1 MWKPACFGSKNA
13 EHREEGYDWE
23 VSARKLSVT
32 KWHNRGDYVKNA
44 KQDMTT

>member
-1 MWKPACFGSKNA
+1 MPNTAKRDMIGRCP
-13 EHREEGYDWE
+13 
-23 VSARKLSVT
+23 RKLSVT